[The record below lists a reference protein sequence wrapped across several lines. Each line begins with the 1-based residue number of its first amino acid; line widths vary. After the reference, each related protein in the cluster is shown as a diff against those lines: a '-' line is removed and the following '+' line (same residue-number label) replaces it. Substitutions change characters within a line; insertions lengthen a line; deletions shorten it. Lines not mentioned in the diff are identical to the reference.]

1 MVLGLILLVAM
12 IGSIIL
18 TSRKTV
24 NIKEQNL
31 YMQIKRVVK

>member
-12 IGSIIL
+12 VGSIIL
-18 TSRKTV
+18 TSQKTV

-31 YMQIKRVVK
+31 YMQTKRIVK